1 MNTPLAN
8 TAITTEIMA
17 KAIDHT
23 VLKPDA
29 TQTDLETLA
38 QEALTHGFGAVCVNS
53 CHVKRV
59 YDILKES
66 KVQVC
71 AVVGFPLG
79 AAHTK
84 AKAFEAEMA
93 VQDGATELDMVL
105 NIGAHKSGDFK
116 TAQNDIQEVRQAVG
130 SDRILKVI
138 IETCLL
144 TDKQKMLACKIA
156 MSADADFVKTST
168 GFSSGGATIK
178 DVRLMKQTV
187 GDIMRVKASGGIKDW
202 ETAAAMLNAG
212 ASRIGTSS
220 GVSILENAPDTTL
233 SK

>member
-1 MNTPLAN
+1 MSKPLAK
-8 TAITTEIMA
+8 AVITSETMA

-23 VLKPDA
+23 LLKPDA
-29 TQTDLETLA
+29 RQSDLDTLA

-59 YDILKES
+59 YDILKDS
-66 KVQVC
+66 SVHVC

-84 AKAFEAEMA
+84 AKACEVEAAIE
-93 VQDGATELDMVL
+93 DGAMELDMVL
-105 NIGAHKSGDFK
+105 NIGALKSGDFK
-116 TAQNDIQEVRQAVG
+116 TAQTDIQAVRRAAG
-130 SDRILKVI
+130 PDRILKVI

-144 TDKQKMLACKIA
+144 TEKEKVLACKIA

-168 GFSSGGATIK
+168 GFSSGGASTA
-178 DVRLMKQTV
+178 DVRLMKQIV
-187 GDIMRVKASGGIKDW
+187 GGSMRIKASGGIKDW
-202 ETAAAMLNAG
+202 DTAAAMIQAG

-220 GVSILENAPDTTL
+220 GVAILQNGPK
-233 SK
+233 SG